1 MARCPRT
8 DPGRGA
14 SLNRSSSAELS
25 SKGLDDNEEPAKT
38 PYIKAKILLKQGGPL
53 VNEGTSSSVGLLVIG
68 GVTSSSS
75 SSSNSM
81 GSAAE
86 PIPLTRGL
94 LSEHLHKR
102 SAIKSTL
109 ASKITL
115 SAQTSSSSCVRWTT
129 SSLLASNSWR

>member
-25 SKGLDDNEEPAKT
+25 NKGLDEDEEPAK
-38 PYIKAKILLKQGGPL
+38 YAMSQKAKSLLKQGGPW
-53 VNEGTSSSVGLLVIG
+53 VSKGTSSPVGLLVIG
-68 GVTSSSS
+68 GVTYSNSSSS
-75 SSSNSM
+75 SSI
-81 GSAAE
+81 GAAAE
-86 PIPLTRGL
+86 LIPLTRGL
-94 LSEHLHKR
+94 PSEHLHKR

-115 SAQTSSSSCVRWTT
+115 SAQSSSSSWESRTT
-129 SSLLASNSWR
+129 SSLLASSS

>member
-14 SLNRSSSAELS
+14 PLNRSSSAELS
-25 SKGLDDNEEPAKT
+25 SKGLDNEDEEPAKCHES
-38 PYIKAKILLKQGGPL
+38 KAKILLKQGGPL
-53 VNEGTSSSVGLLVIG
+53 VNKGTFSSAGLLVIR
-68 GVTSSSS
+68 GVTYSNS

-86 PIPLTRGL
+86 PIPHTRGL
-94 LSEHLHKR
+94 PSEHLHKR
-102 SAIKSTL
+102 SAIKLTL

-115 SAQTSSSSCVRWTT
+115 SARTSSSS
-129 SSLLASNSWR
+129 